1 MEKKKILFVL
11 NQMGAGGIA
20 KSLSN
25 LLFHLEKYKDEYDVD
40 LFLLRKDGCFIKDI
54 PNYVNVLEA
63 KGILKLYGASQ
74 KDTKKFGVW
83 QFFSRF
89 CVACWSRLFTNKI
102 PLALGVKQN
111 KLNKEYDMAISFAH
125 TQGSRNMTAG
135 SVEFVLNG
143 VKAKK
148 KFAVC
153 HGDVEI
159 ENLLTKGTLKD
170 IKKLDKFFSV
180 SRSCSEQVVRKNNKL
195 KDISDYLYNTQR
207 NDIILN
213 KSISNEKVYEDE
225 FNMVMVSRLENQKA
239 HMRFL
244 PIVKKLAD
252 EGHKFK
258 LNIIGDGILR
268 PDIEN
273 YIQENNMNSY
283 VKLFGQQSNPFP
295 FIKQADLFVLVS
307 YYEAAPMVYNE
318 SQLIG
323 TPIFTT
329 KIISAEEMVGD
340 YGFICENNE
349 DDIYK
354 KLKFVLE
361 NKNLIE
367 EKKEKLKNYTY
378 DNDAIVKKLLNL
390 IN

>member
-1 MEKKKILFVL
+1 MMKTTYKE
-11 NQMGAGGIA
+11 
-20 KSLSN
+20 SN
-25 LLFHLEKYKDEYDVD
+25 
-40 LFLLRKDGCFIKDI
+40 FLTR
-54 PNYVNVLEA
+54 
-63 KGILKLYGASQ
+63 
-74 KDTKKFGVW
+74 
-83 QFFSRF
+83 
-89 CVACWSRLFTNKI
+89 
-102 PLALGVKQN
+102 
-111 KLNKEYDMAISFAH
+111 
-125 TQGSRNMTAG
+125 
-135 SVEFVLNG
+135 
-143 VKAKK
+143 
-148 KFAVC
+148 
-153 HGDVEI
+153 
-159 ENLLTKGTLKD
+159 
-170 IKKLDKFFSV
+170 
-180 SRSCSEQVVRKNNKL
+180 
-195 KDISDYLYNTQR
+195 
-207 NDIILN
+207 
-213 KSISNEKVYEDE
+213 YEDE

-239 HMRFL
+239 HMRFM

-273 YIQENNMNSY
+273 YIQENNMDSY

-378 DNDAIVKKLLNL
+378 DNDAIVKKLLSF
-390 IN
+390 ID